1 MALLRIAI
9 EQLAPDRFVAEI
21 ELGRRESLRAT
32 TLDDIVRRVLARVA
46 ALTDD
51 PAIGQDVNPSASPG
65 VNPSLNPGVTSAP
78 MQQGAA
84 TRTRPGNPR
93 PGAVTPGASG
103 SR

>member
-21 ELGRRESLRAT
+21 ELGRRDSLRAT
-32 TLDDIVRRVLARVA
+32 TLDDIVRGALARVA
-46 ALTDD
+46 ALIDE
-51 PAIGQDVNPSASPG
+51 PGIGQG
-65 VNPSLNPGVTSAP
+65 VNPGIAPSITSAP

-84 TRTRPGNPR
+84 AARLGGPR
-93 PGAVTPGASG
+93 PGVVTPRAAG

>member
-21 ELGRRESLRAT
+21 ELGRRDSLRAT
-32 TLDDIVRRVLARVA
+32 TLDDIVRNALARVV

-51 PAIGQDVNPSASPG
+51 PGIGLS
-65 VNPSLNPGVTSAP
+65 VTSAP
-78 MQQGAA
+78 MQQGAVSRVGS
-84 TRTRPGNPR
+84 TRS
-93 PGAVTPGASG
+93 GAVTPRAGG